1 MLYIAQTNVFLD
13 SHYQMDFVKDSK
25 MDQKL
30 AIHNLPLRSKHLSM
44 RLMYHLVALVDN
56 SQKYNRLQM
65 DMDCT
70 DIWHH
75 LPQLQYP
82 QYRLMSVLNCMLVGT
97 LFLSQSLNY
106 VHFPTKATR
115 VTRKLVKYWEILSA
129 VCDKEDR
136 VSHVIFSIKDR
147 NSG

>member
-70 DIWHH
+70 DI
-75 LPQLQYP
+75 
-82 QYRLMSVLNCMLVGT
+82 
-97 LFLSQSLNY
+97 
-106 VHFPTKATR
+106 
-115 VTRKLVKYWEILSA
+115 
-129 VCDKEDR
+129 
-136 VSHVIFSIKDR
+136 
-147 NSG
+147 